1 MSKDPRVARP
11 HLTNRLIQSGAWGL
25 HTAPAN
31 IIKVRF
37 TNLRCREAGVK
48 EDPLL
53 VHATRLANELEAISA
68 KDVQQV
74 FGLPL
79 NLSRKLLEMLLYRD
93 LIEESN
99 KRKYRLSGRKEGFL
113 FEEDPN
119 EEKRHRKDPL
129 FDQLFVLTEAGK
141 LASDEGEI
149 RPVVSLNKT
158 MYMIEETGEFLPL
171 NAIFDDSKKWKKV
184 SWKKTRKPS
193 IAVVSNWF
201 VGEERNLR
209 RVDDTIE
216 GVSITETSRK
226 DDFGQEMK
234 VWKPTAIK
242 SFERAVVPGIW
253 ISRTLVGTPA
263 VNLNNVIQDGS
274 SLVTSMGVKP
284 ISLNSKLSGSLGT
297 INIRGETS
305 KPRVHKN
312 MLSVEVSNHSD
323 RDLPNKSP
331 PEPHRGLFDIG
342 DEERLE
348 ASVRPI
354 PAQNK
359 MKSWIED
366 AIDAAMRKLPDG
378 SLGRSGVEA
387 ELIHLR
393 NATAELW
400 LDEENLPQKWIA
412 NLQSQLESI
421 NLDMVLQRYR
431 SIGEWELQ
439 YRIDEA
445 EVFIHAN

>member
-11 HLTNRLIQSGAWGL
+11 KLTNNMIQSGAWGL
-25 HTAPAN
+25 HTTPVN
-31 IIKVRF
+31 VIKVHF
-37 TNLRCREAGVK
+37 TDLRCREAGVK

-93 LIEESN
+93 LIQESS
-99 KRKYRLSGRKEGFL
+99 KRMSHLSGRKGGFL
-113 FEEDPN
+113 FEEDSN

-129 FDQLFVLTEAGK
+129 FDQMFELTEAGD

-158 MYMIEETGEFLPL
+158 MYIVEETGEFLPL
-171 NAIFDDSKKWKKV
+171 NTFFDDSKNWKKV
-184 SWKKTRKPS
+184 SWRKARKPS
-193 IAVVSNWF
+193 IEVASKWF
-201 VGEERNLR
+201 VGEERIRR

-216 GVSITETSRK
+216 GVSDIETSRK
-226 DDFGQEMK
+226 DDFGQEME
-234 VWKPTAIK
+234 VWKPTTIN
-242 SFERAVVPGIW
+242 SFERALIPGIW
-253 ISRTLVGTPA
+253 ISRTLVGNPA
-263 VNLNNVIQDGS
+263 VNLKNATLDGT
-274 SLVTSMGVKP
+274 SLVTSMGAKS
-284 ISLNSKLSGSLGT
+284 IFLNSELSGSLGT

-305 KPRVHKN
+305 KSRVHKN
-312 MLSVEVSNHSD
+312 LLSVEVSNHSD
-323 RDLPNKSP
+323 RDLPNRSP
-331 PEPHRGLFDIG
+331 PEPHRGLFNIG

-348 ASVRPI
+348 ALVRPI
-354 PAQNK
+354 PVQKNI
-359 MKSWIED
+359 KSWIED

-378 SLGRSGVEA
+378 SLGRSGVEE

-393 NATAELW
+393 NATIELW

-412 NLQSQLESI
+412 GLQSQLESM